1 MASGPPICALRASGR
16 PTSAS
21 GSTGWPTPVAND
33 DNKSPEAR
41 LAMKERMGG
50 NRTEITSLQ
59 VMAKVAGWPTP
70 NTPSGGPNTKS
81 TPTHTGGIDL
91 EGAAQLAGWPT
102 PMAGSPATENYNA
115 AGDTDSSRRTKELL
129 AGWPT
134 PTGIDNDQVAG
145 EYANPASETTLGGA
159 ARLAGWATPTTRD
172 GKGIDQNYHD
182 GEINSLPN
190 QVAALAG
197 WASPMAGANRK
208 SERAMSREG
217 NSRQGGGQRSSPGLE
232 QMAEMALTTQVIEVL
247 GPTPS
252 SSPVGTEKRGAL
264 NPAFSRWLMGF
275 PPEWD
280 ACAPTATRSSRR
292 SRPSS

>member
-1 MASGPPICALRASGR
+1 MGVSGSPEYVLTWRRWDMASGPPICALRASGR

-21 GSTGWPTPVAND
+21 GSTGLPTPDTPNGGRGIGH
-33 DNKSPEAR
+33 AR
-41 LAMKERMGG
+41 LEGSTYYDSSGKKVPLSLENTARM
-50 NRTEITSLQ
+50 
-59 VMAKVAGWPTP
+59 AGWPTP

-102 PMAGSPATENYNA
+102 P
-115 AGDTDSSRRTKELL
+115 
-129 AGWPT
+129 
-134 PTGIDNDQVAG
+134 TGIDNDEVAG
-145 EYANPASETTLGGA
+145 EYNGWHGTTLGGA
-159 ARLAGWATPTTRD
+159 AR
-172 GKGIDQNYHD
+172 
-182 GEINSLPN
+182 
-190 QVAALAG
+190 LAG

-264 NPAFSRWLMGF
+264 NPAFSLWLQGF
-275 PPEWD
+275 PTEWVN
-280 ACAPTATRSSRR
+280 CAPQGTRSSRR